1 MENTNIQ
8 SEGRTLV
15 LDLHSLI
22 LQRWD
27 LAIQKVG
34 QYYKLRQLGT
44 KPNTHELKSA
54 IYELFLTI
62 RQAYLKDQGQADYL
76 EFEKTFLS
84 KEIEPYLLA
93 FSKLDKWLYIK
104 KVTYFDTKV
113 VYDRTIAETANIFN
127 GL

>member
-1 MENTNIQ
+1 MENTIQ

-34 QYYKLRQLGT
+34 VYYKLRQLGT
-44 KPNTHELKSA
+44 KPNTHEVKSA
-54 IYELFLTI
+54 VYELFLTI
-62 RQAYLKDQGQADYL
+62 RQSFLKDQGKEIYEQFQKA
-76 EFEKTFLS
+76 FLQ
-84 KEIEPYLLA
+84 KEIEPYLEA
-93 FSKLDKWLYIK
+93 FNKLDEWLYLK

-113 VYDRTIAETANIFN
+113 VYDRSVAETANIFN